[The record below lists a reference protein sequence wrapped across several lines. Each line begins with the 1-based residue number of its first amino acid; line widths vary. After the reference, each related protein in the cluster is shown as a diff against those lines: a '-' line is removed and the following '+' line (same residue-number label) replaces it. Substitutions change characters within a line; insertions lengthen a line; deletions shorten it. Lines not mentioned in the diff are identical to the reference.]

1 MLYEVLARASS
12 KIASTVPCKRTC
24 TGFSVRRLDVSR
36 SFKWQ
41 SRFQD
46 FWNAHRLNLHPL
58 VVFDNDKVDQNT
70 LFATILQLFSRFFI
84 FHISSV
90 ISPSERH
97 CHPSAVGEGLFSS
110 QCFEFCRTCQCQLC
124 QCYSMILQLYDM
136 KWYYECNVPH
146 YCTYYIA
153 YYCTTTPDLL
163 SWNAL
168 DVDFLHVTG
177 LSLMPCGCSYCRSL
191 LVGSTALRTR
201 WA

>member
-1 MLYEVLARASS
+1 MIHMWWFCFETMLYEVLARASS

-70 LFATILQLFSRFFI
+70 LFATILQLFSRFFL

-110 QCFEFCRTCQCQLC
+110 AVFR
-124 QCYSMILQLYDM
+124 ILQDLSVSVVSVLFH
-136 KWYYECNVPH
+136 N
-146 YCTYYIA
+146 IA
-153 YYCTTTPDLL
+153 TVRY
-163 SWNAL
+163 
-168 DVDFLHVTG
+168 
-177 LSLMPCGCSYCRSL
+177 
-191 LVGSTALRTR
+191 
-201 WA
+201 